1 MSDVKLQAV
10 KGLIF
15 LNNFVLNWI
24 KELCYE
30 VALGDFDMA
39 QSELE
44 ELSRRITKQVTQR
57 WGKTD
62 PCFDESWR
70 AVLRDAA
77 ETIGLEINEPELV
90 QVDSKENN
98 RLKAKLDEGLL

>member
-1 MSDVKLQAV
+1 M
-10 KGLIF
+10 
-15 LNNFVLNWI
+15 
-24 KELCYE
+24 
-30 VALGDFDMA
+30 ALGDFDMP

-44 ELSRRITKQVTQR
+44 ELSRKITKQVTQR

-77 ETIGLEINEPELV
+77 ETIGLEINEPELMIA

-98 RLKAKLDEGLL
+98 RLKAKLDEGFL

>member
-1 MSDVKLQAV
+1 MYKYSNIKL
-10 KGLIF
+10 
-15 LNNFVLNWI
+15 
-24 KELCYE
+24 ELCYE
-30 VALGDFDMA
+30 VALGDFDMP

-44 ELSRRITKQVTQR
+44 ELSRKITKQVTQR

-77 ETIGLEINEPELV
+77 ETIGLEINEPELMIA

-98 RLKAKLDEGLL
+98 RLKAKLDEGFL

>member
-1 MSDVKLQAV
+1 
-10 KGLIF
+10 
-15 LNNFVLNWI
+15 
-24 KELCYE
+24 
-30 VALGDFDMA
+30 MA

-98 RLKAKLDEGLL
+98 RLKAKLDEGLVQIKTLLFLIIFYNNSEQTRTNQRHGAGAITCQG